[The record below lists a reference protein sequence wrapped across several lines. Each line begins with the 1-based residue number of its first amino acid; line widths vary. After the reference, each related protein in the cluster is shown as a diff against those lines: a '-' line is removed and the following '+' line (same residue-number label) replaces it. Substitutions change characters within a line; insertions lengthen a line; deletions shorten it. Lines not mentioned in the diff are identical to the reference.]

1 MADHF
6 ERYNAPD
13 PVALGE
19 DIAHARRDLSEA
31 RATGKAS
38 LIIEHASDLASML
51 TTNRQEAE
59 ARDLLEPLQSTVREC
74 LSSEPA
80 GWYYLAYGTASQY
93 LGLREEANCMFAEA
107 LRLARE
113 QSWQVLEHYALSH
126 WGRSLVE
133 EGQLSR
139 ARECF
144 LQALA
149 IRERLNEPR
158 AASSRRHLKALSELE
173 ARQGEDHGHH

>member
-1 MADHF
+1 MPEHF
-6 ERYNAPD
+6 QRYNAPD
-13 PVALGE
+13 PAALVQ
-19 DIAHARRDLSEA
+19 DIKRTRRELSEA
-31 RATGKAS
+31 QARN
-38 LIIEHASDLASML
+38 DVLAIVERSGELAGML
-51 TTNRQEAE
+51 TTNREESA
-59 ARDLLEPLQSTVREC
+59 ARDLLLPLQSAVRER

-80 GWYYLAYGTASQY
+80 GWYYLSLGTASQY
-93 LGLREEANCMFAEA
+93 LGLRDEANIMFTEA

-113 QSWQVLEHYALSH
+113 HSWEVLERYVLSH

-133 EGQLSR
+133 EGDYAR

-158 AASSRRHLKALSELE
+158 AASSRRQLAALDELE
-173 ARQGEDHGHH
+173 VRGKLG